1 MRRITKVQA
10 KQLIANGKKKV
21 IKKKNTYYT
30 IAKDTAYI
38 SRDNNINQLNTNRR

>member
-1 MRRITKVQA
+1 MKRITKVQA

-30 IAKDTAYI
+30 IAKNTVY
-38 SRDNNINQLNTNRR
+38 NNTNQLNTNRR